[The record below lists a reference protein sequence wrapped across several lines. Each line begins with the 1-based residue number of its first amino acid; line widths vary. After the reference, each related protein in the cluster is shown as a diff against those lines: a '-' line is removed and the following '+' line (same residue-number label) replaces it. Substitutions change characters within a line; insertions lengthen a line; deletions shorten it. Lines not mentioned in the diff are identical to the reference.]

1 MKMELQKVIKSL
13 IAKKS
18 EGSYWDFKQKWHEDN
33 ADLLKDIIC
42 MANNTTIDM
51 QDGYIIFGVEDST
64 FNIIGV
70 LEDNKRKK
78 QADIID
84 LLSSKSWSGEEI
96 PNVDVKSIEID
107 EKEMDVLIVYNI
119 DATPYYLTEDFP
131 PIGKQGKNR
140 VVLRTGVIYS
150 RVGDC
155 NTSSVKCATKQA
167 TEFLWKKRFGLVGSD
182 EFKVIKRLKN
192 IRSWYSI
199 DEYDTLYNSEYGD
212 IKIQRAFSDASKV
225 EIDEG
230 CGETGINVMDF
241 PYLFASICNWNI
253 GKKEI
258 IRMAR
263 WDIFLDNRKLDIAL
277 YGVQATKQ
285 TYYHIE
291 PKRYWSNELGICL
304 DKTTNSIRYY
314 AYIRDSIEF
323 LGYKL
328 FFEMQCSNEEQ
339 KIYNKAFTVI
349 PVFENEQ
356 EHERFMDYIKIYK
369 NEFKAAVEEQ
379 SIEEMFPFYA
389 QTVDTV
395 IVYKVGKTLV
405 QWLEQWRLALKR

>member
-1 MKMELQKVIKSL
+1 MELQKVIKSL
-13 IAKKS
+13 IDKKS
-18 EGSYWDFKQKWHEDN
+18 EGSYWDFKQKWHEND

-42 MANNTTIDM
+42 MANNTTVDM
-51 QDGYIIFGVEDST
+51 QNGYIIFGIEDST

-78 QADIID
+78 QADIVD
-84 LLSSKSWSGEEI
+84 FLSSKSWSGEEI

-107 EKEMDVLIVYNI
+107 GKEVDILIIYNS
-119 DATPYYLTEDFP
+119 DSAPYYLLKDYS
-131 PIGKQGKNR
+131 KNDMQEKNKITLR
-140 VVLRTGVIYS
+140 AGVVYS
-150 RVGDC
+150 RVGDR
-155 NTSSVKCATKQA
+155 NTSSSECATKQA
-167 TEFLWKKRFGLVGSD
+167 AEFLWKKRFGMVGSD
-182 EFKVIKRLKN
+182 EVKVIKRLQN
-192 IRSWYSI
+192 IKSWYST
-199 DEYDTLYNSEYGD
+199 DEYVTFDNSEYGD
-212 IKIQRAFSDASKV
+212 IRIQRDIRYDSKV

-258 IRMAR
+258 IRMAK
-263 WDIFLDNRKLDIAL
+263 WDIFLDNRKLDIEL
-277 YGVQATKQ
+277 YGVQATRQ

-291 PKRYWSNELGICL
+291 PKRYWSDELGICL

-314 AYIRDSIEF
+314 AYMRNSIEF

-328 FFEMQCSNEEQ
+328 FFEMQCYKEEQ

-356 EHERFMDYIKIYK
+356 EHDRFMDYVKTYK
-369 NEFKAAVEEQ
+369 NEFKADVERQ

-389 QTVDTV
+389 KTVDTV
-395 IVYKVGKTLV
+395 IVYKFGKTLV
-405 QWLEQWRLALKR
+405 QWLEQWRLT